1 MICRS
6 DFRRRRAALGA
17 VLVAL
22 LTAACAPQARAS
34 IYYVDY
40 QLGSDTADGASP
52 EKAWKHAPGDPE
64 ATGRPS
70 SIRLQ
75 PGDTVRFKGGV
86 AYRGTIV
93 LPADGAAASPITYA
107 GDQWGAEGAII
118 DGGDPVKSVKPCPS
132 AAACG
137 GADNWRQLSL
147 VTFTPPKTK
156 LIKFFD
162 SAGPLFES
170 QYPRAKDPF
179 FSDDVQ
185 EYVETSL
192 SEVEGM
198 KQGRLRSPQLA
209 DALAKGATGAVL
221 SIWTQGNWV
230 VRRPIRSVSGDVI
243 EFTPEDLKPY
253 VDRPGRAA
261 VVSAVGQVDQPGFY
275 AVIAPGQA
283 VVWLRAR
290 DGAPDAGL
298 TVGDGRKGFD
308 LAGRSDVVVRGLIFQ
323 HFVANEYGEG
333 VQISNSGGVSQRAR
347 IEGNTFR
354 RSSLFTGD
362 GAIMIGKVDGAQI
375 VGNTFEDLERGSG
388 IRTPGRPLNNLEIID
403 NRFHRLGQTGI
414 LAMGVTGLKISGNVM
429 SDLYGIHGNGIS
441 LYMDNRNSVVSQNR
455 ITNSTR
461 PMTFHGE
468 SLAEA
473 KNPGDHDMLIEG
485 NFFATPSKGAPALV
499 SYGETRGV
507 TIRDN
512 ILIAPAAGLSL
523 SAKDERIVVTGNRT
537 TGIQTKGAEP
547 SGWKLDNNGKPSA
560 EELKAAAVR

>member
-1 MICRS
+1 MTRKS
-6 DFRRRRAALGA
+6 DSHRRHAALGA
-17 VLVAL
+17 AFAAL
-22 LTAACAPQARAS
+22 LTAACAPEARAS
-34 IYYVDY
+34 TYYVDY
-40 QLGSDTADGASP
+40 QSGSDSADGASP

-86 AYRGTIV
+86 AYRGAFA
-93 LPADGAAASPITYA
+93 LPADGAQGAPITYA
-107 GDQWGAEGAII
+107 GDQWGPAGAII
-118 DGGDPVKSVKPCPS
+118 DGGDPVKSVAPCPS

-137 GADNWRQLSL
+137 GADNWNQLSL
-147 VTFTPPKTK
+147 ITFTPPKTK

-162 SAGPLFES
+162 STGPLFES

-185 EYVETSL
+185 EYVETPL

-209 DALAKGATGAVL
+209 QALSKGATGAVL
-221 SIWTQGNWV
+221 SIWAQGNWV
-230 VRRPIRSVSGDVI
+230 VRHPIRSVSGDVI
-243 EFTPEDLKPY
+243 EFSPEDLKPY
-253 VDRPGRAA
+253 LDRPGRAA
-261 VVSAVGQVDQPGFY
+261 VVNAVGLVDQPGFY

-283 VVWLRAR
+283 VAWLRTR
-290 DGAPDAGL
+290 DGAPDASL
-298 TVGDGRKGFD
+298 SVGHGRKGVD
-308 LAGRSDVVVRGLIFQ
+308 LAGRSDVVVRGLIFE
-323 HFVANEYGEG
+323 HFVAEEYGEG
-333 VQISNSGGVSQRAR
+333 VQIANSGGVSQRAR
-347 IEGNTFR
+347 IEANTFR

-375 VGNTFEDLERGSG
+375 VGNSFEDLERASG
-388 IRTPGRPLNNLEIID
+388 IRTPGRPLNNLQIVD
-403 NRFHRLGQTGI
+403 NRFRRLGQTGI

-473 KNPGDHDMLIEG
+473 KNPGDHEMVIEN
-485 NFFATPSKGAPALV
+485 NFFATPAKGAPALV

-512 ILIAPAAGLSL
+512 VLIAPATALSL

-537 TGIQTKGAEP
+537 TGIQTKGPQPA
-547 SGWKLDNNGKPSA
+547 GWTLENNGKPSP
-560 EELKAAAVR
+560 EELKSAR